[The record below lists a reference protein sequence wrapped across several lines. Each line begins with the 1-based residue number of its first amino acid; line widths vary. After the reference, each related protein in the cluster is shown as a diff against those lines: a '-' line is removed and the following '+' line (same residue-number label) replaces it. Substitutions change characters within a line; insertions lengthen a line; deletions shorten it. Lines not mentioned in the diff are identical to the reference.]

1 MQETG
6 SYLPLAIQ
14 ICSNVVDQTLN
25 SQMKQ
30 IVYDSFVSKEL
41 SSAPPTTLVDD
52 ARAEP
57 DTGAPATVSTH
68 PKTNSS
74 VAAPGSPQPRSLSTP
89 VEKEASQPG
98 LVSDATEA
106 PEFQVETETSQPASC
121 TDLVE
126 TEPPQVRAFSDSDET
141 ETPQARPFST
151 PVESD
156 TPQPRPPFSTPLE
169 TKAPQLRNIP
179 TPLGTKTP
187 QPRPFSP
194 PGAMETLQPR
204 PVETEILQ
212 SGTSSTSVESEAS
225 TESGN
230 FELLRAKYESQLKR
244 IMVSE
249 LFDAER
255 APVEEGLLFKSD
267 SGAGIVS
274 NELDSLPGSKEDPN
288 YWQPDV
294 DRLLDSIKVA
304 EMFRQ
309 ISPELLWLGELRDHL
324 ISEAIHKRLRNTS
337 VSTDPHGWMLPC

>member
-1 MQETG
+1 M
-6 SYLPLAIQ
+6 
-14 ICSNVVDQTLN
+14 
-25 SQMKQ
+25 
-30 IVYDSFVSKEL
+30 
-41 SSAPPTTLVDD
+41 
-52 ARAEP
+52 
-57 DTGAPATVSTH
+57 
-68 PKTNSS
+68 
-74 VAAPGSPQPRSLSTP
+74 PQPR
-89 VEKEASQPG
+89 
-98 LVSDATEA
+98 
-106 PEFQVETETSQPASC
+106 
-121 TDLVE
+121 
-126 TEPPQVRAFSDSDET
+126 
-141 ETPQARPFST
+141 PFSP

-337 VSTDPHGWMLPC
+337 GLSSDVIQFLYQVDNVNARDQTLIILRKILQTGDITEQKTVELAQRILGLLDSPRSRLSQIIARCTSIRYS